1 MARQRQAYQT
11 RPSYLRAITQTFWA
25 YADQHHVGELDGGKR
40 DQRPPVLAK
49 QHASKNVLVP
59 PDSVRAQDIRTAIP
73 INQRHQWFHSLKS
86 SQALAQSVFAA
97 ILVFNRLD
105 LLGGITAECG
115 RPAFFNEQRDWKM
128 NFEYELRGLNEP
140 RPTSVDVL
148 LNQPGRRV
156 AIECKFTEQD
166 FGTCSRT
173 KLCQDNANYCNGSYQ
188 LQKDRS
194 HRCALAEREILYWE
208 YLPHLFNWQSQR
220 DQVPCPFDDT
230 YQLARSALA
239 ATLAPEGKLNPTR
252 GHVLAIYDNRNPDFQ
267 PNGKAWTQW
276 QAAISDCRYQGLF
289 RRLSW
294 QRLLTF
300 LADAPE
306 MSYLVYGLREK
317 YGLEQQ

>member
-1 MARQRQAYQT
+1 MARHRQAYQT
-11 RPSYLRAITQTFWA
+11 VQSYLRAVTQTLWA
-25 YADQHHVGELDGGKR
+25 YADRHHVRELDGCKR
-40 DQRPPVLAK
+40 HGRPPVLAK

-59 PDSVRAQDIRTAIP
+59 PDSARAQDIRTAIP
-73 INQRHQWFHSLKS
+73 INQRHTLFRSFKS

-115 RPAFFNEQRDWKM
+115 RPAFFIEQQDWRIE
-128 NFEYELRGLNEP
+128 FEYQLRGLNEP

-173 KLCQDNANYCNGSYQ
+173 KLCPDNANYCNGSYQ

-194 HRCALAEREILYWE
+194 HRCALTERNILYWK
-208 YLPHLFNWQSQR
+208 YLPHLFNWPSHR
-220 DQVPCPFDDT
+220 DQVPCPFDAT

-239 ATLAPEGKLNPTR
+239 ATLAPEGKLNPTG
-252 GHVLAIYDNRNPDFQ
+252 GHVLAIYDDRNPDFQ

-276 QAAISDCRYQGLF
+276 QQAIRDCRHQGLF

-294 QRLLTF
+294 QRLLTS
-300 LADAPE
+300 LAAAPE
-306 MSYLVYGLREK
+306 LAYLVYGLQEK